1 MVETRAG
8 RTTWTTSSGPTA
20 WTVSSS
26 ALRPVSLPRPGIGA
40 RARSG
45 GGDRVGYR
53 ADPVGASYG
62 EGDEHTISDLE
73 LGNAKS
79 PCEKTVAKLA
89 WGLRL
94 EGSVKDRFVAVP
106 EGCP

>member
-1 MVETRAG
+1 MDG
-8 RTTWTTSSGPTA
+8 IFLGPTTCLSPSA
-20 WTVSSS
+20 RHRCSCPQRWRRSSRLS
-26 ALRPVSLPRPGIGA
+26 CGPG
-40 RARSG
+40 R
-45 GGDRVGYR
+45 RVL
-53 ADPVGASYG
+53 G

-73 LGNAKS
+73 LGKAKS